1 MSAID
6 DPTRL
11 QHMRKAAIDALSFI
25 DGYSRDDL
33 EDDRRS
39 VFALVKAI
47 EIIGEA
53 ASKVSKDCQNRYPQM
68 PWAKMIGMR
77 NRLFHAYDDVDLD
90 VLWDTVTLA
99 LEPLIAELDVII
111 ALEVK

>member
-11 QHMRKAAIDALSFI
+11 QHMREAAIDALSFI

-33 EDDRRS
+33 ENDRRS

-53 ASKVSKDCQNRYPQM
+53 ASKVSKDCQSRYPQM

-77 NRLFHAYDDVDLD
+77 NRLVHAYDDVDLD

>member
-11 QHMRKAAIDALSFI
+11 QHMREAAIDALSFI

-33 EDDRRS
+33 ENDRRS

-47 EIIGEA
+47 EIL
-53 ASKVSKDCQNRYPQM
+53 R
-68 PWAKMIGMR
+68 R
-77 NRLFHAYDDVDLD
+77 
-90 VLWDTVTLA
+90 
-99 LEPLIAELDVII
+99 
-111 ALEVK
+111 